1 MLTLHFK
8 VLYIMNKYENDLTH
22 IRQMMERSSTF
33 ISLSGLSGVGAG
45 LVALAGCFLTFFILG
60 KHQID
65 YFDGKPNYYSFQVI
79 LQLATVALGTLILAL
94 MSGIYFTVKKSKK
107 LGHPVWSAATRNTVK
122 AAIIPLVTGGLF
134 CIILTWHQ
142 LFYMVVPSMLIFY
155 GLALVSASKFTQSDI
170 YQLGM
175 CQLVLGL
182 LAAVFVGYGLVFWG
196 IGFGVLHI
204 IYGIWMYHR
213 YK

>member
-1 MLTLHFK
+1 
-8 VLYIMNKYENDLTH
+8 MNKYENDLTH

-45 LVALAGCFLTFFILG
+45 LVALGGCFLTFFILG
-60 KHQID
+60 QHEID

-79 LQLATVALGTLILAL
+79 LQLAAVATCTLILAL

-122 AAIIPLVTGGLF
+122 AAIFPLVTGGLL

-142 LFYMVVPSMLIFY
+142 LFYMVAPSMLIFY

-170 YQLGM
+170 FWLGL

-204 IYGIWMYHR
+204 IYGIGMYHK

>member
-1 MLTLHFK
+1 
-8 VLYIMNKYENDLTH
+8 MNKYENDLTH

-60 KHQID
+60 QHQID

-122 AAIIPLVTGGLF
+122 AAIIPLVTGGSF

-142 LFYMVVPSMLIFY
+142 LFYLVAPCMLIFY